1 MFSDE
6 NASGYSARDA
16 LGSGATDR
24 VRVDFDMIDKVA
36 EIGIVNF
43 PGAQMAAVLGMTDL
57 FMTAE
62 QLARRGGEP
71 SEGPRLR
78 VSRWEWLSGDASPVR
93 VFDTA
98 PDSEGSPDV
107 LVLPPALGE
116 PVRREDAVLYAEW
129 LRDRHASGTALGSI
143 CKGAFLL
150 GETGL
155 LSGRTV
161 TTHWTYEEEF
171 QTRFPQVLVDV
182 DRLVIDDGDILTA
195 GGVMSWTDL
204 ALRLVD
210 RFLGSAAMLET
221 ARAFLID
228 PPGREQSY
236 YSAFSPRLNHGDAS
250 ILKVQRWM
258 EEWNA
263 RSFDLAAL
271 VEQSGLEERT
281 FLRRFQK
288 ATGLT
293 TTEYVQRLR
302 VSRASKLLQ
311 KGDLTGEQVAWEVG
325 YTDPGAFRK
334 VFTRIVGLT
343 PADYRKR
350 FRMYP

>member
-1 MFSDE
+1 M
-6 NASGYSARDA
+6 
-16 LGSGATDR
+16 
-24 VRVDFDMIDKVA
+24 VDGVA

-57 FMTAE
+57 FMTAD
-62 QLARRGGEP
+62 QLARRASEP
-71 SEGPRLR
+71 PTGPRLR
-78 VSRWEWLSGDASPVR
+78 VSRWEWLSDDDAPVR
-93 VFDTA
+93 VFDTG
-98 PDSEGSPDV
+98 PDDEGSPDV
-107 LVLPPALGE
+107 LVLPPGLGK
-116 PVRREDAVLYAEW
+116 PVKREDAMLYAEW
-129 LRDRHASGTALGSI
+129 LRERHASGTALGSI

-171 QTRFPQVLVDV
+171 QTRFPHVLVDV
-182 DRLVIDDGDILTA
+182 DRLLIDDGDILTA
-195 GGVMSWTDL
+195 GGVMAWTDL

-210 RFLGSAAMLET
+210 RFLGAAAMLDT

-258 EEWNA
+258 EESNA
-263 RSFDLAAL
+263 RSFDLTAL

-302 VSRASKLLQ
+302 VGRARELLQ
-311 KGDLTGEQVAWEVG
+311 HGRLTGDQVAWEVG

-350 FRMYP
+350 FRLHP

>member
-1 MFSDE
+1 M
-6 NASGYSARDA
+6 
-16 LGSGATDR
+16 
-24 VRVDFDMIDKVA
+24 VDGVT

-57 FMTAE
+57 FITAE
-62 QLARRGGEP
+62 QLARRSGETLAR
-71 SEGPRLR
+71 PRLR
-78 VSRWEWLSGDASPVR
+78 VSRWEWSTHEASPGR
-93 VFDTA
+93 VFDTG
-98 PDSEGSPDV
+98 PDVEGSPDV
-107 LVLPPALGE
+107 LVLPPGLGE

-129 LRDRHASGTALGSI
+129 LRDRHASGTALSSI

-171 QTRFPQVLVDV
+171 QMRFPEVLVDV
-182 DRLVIDDGDILTA
+182 DRLLIDDGDIVTA
-195 GGVMSWTDL
+195 GGVMAWTDL

-210 RFLGSAAMLET
+210 RFLGAAVMLDT

-236 YSAFSPRLNHGDAS
+236 YSAFSPRLNHSDAS

-258 EEWNA
+258 EESNA
-263 RSFDLAAL
+263 RTFDLAAF

-302 VSRASKLLQ
+302 VGRARELLQ
-311 KGDLTGEQVAWEVG
+311 QGGLTGDQVAWEVG

-334 VFTRIVGLT
+334 VFSRIVGLT
-343 PADYRKR
+343 PADYRRR
-350 FRMYP
+350 FRMHR

>member
-1 MFSDE
+1 MMDGVS
-6 NASGYSARDA
+6 
-16 LGSGATDR
+16 
-24 VRVDFDMIDKVA
+24 

-62 QLARRGGEP
+62 QLARRSGEP
-71 SEGPRLR
+71 FARPRLR
-78 VSRWEWLSGDASPVR
+78 VSRWEWSTGEASPVR
-93 VFDTA
+93 VFDTG
-98 PDSEGSPDV
+98 PDVEGSPDV
-107 LVLPPALGE
+107 LVLPPGLGE
-116 PVRREDAVLYAEW
+116 PVRREDALLYAEW
-129 LRDRHASGTALGSI
+129 LRDRHASGTTLGSI

-161 TTHWTYEEEF
+161 TTHWSYEEEF
-171 QTRFPQVLVDV
+171 QMRFPEVLVDV
-182 DRLVIDDGDILTA
+182 DRLLIDDGDILTA
-195 GGVMSWTDL
+195 GEVMAWTDL

-210 RFLGSAAMLET
+210 RFLGAAVMLDT

-236 YSAFSPRLNHGDAS
+236 YSAFSPRLSHGDPS
-250 ILKVQRWM
+250 ILRVQRWM
-258 EEWNA
+258 EKKSDA
-263 RSFDLAAL
+263 RNFDLAAL

-293 TTEYVQRLR
+293 TTEYVQKLR
-302 VSRASKLLQ
+302 VGRARELLQ
-311 KGDLTGEQVAWEVG
+311 QADLTGDQVAWEVG
-325 YTDPGAFRK
+325 YTDPGSFRK
-334 VFTRIVGLT
+334 VFSRIVGLT
-343 PADYRKR
+343 PADYRQR
-350 FRMYP
+350 FRMKT

>member
-1 MFSDE
+1 M
-6 NASGYSARDA
+6 
-16 LGSGATDR
+16 TDGL
-24 VRVDFDMIDKVA
+24 A

-57 FMTAE
+57 FTTAE
-62 QLARRGGEP
+62 HLARRARDGSATP
-71 SEGPRLR
+71 LLR
-78 VSRWEWLSGDASPVR
+78 VSRWEWTADAIAPVR
-93 VFDTA
+93 AFDTV
-98 PDSEGSPDV
+98 PDAGGSPDV
-107 LVLPPALGE
+107 LVLPPGLGE
-116 PVRREDAVLYAEW
+116 PVRREDAVPYAGW

-171 QTRFPQVLVDV
+171 QARFPKTCVDV
-182 DRLVIDDGDILTA
+182 DRLLIDDGDILTA
-195 GGVMSWTDL
+195 GGVMAWTDL
-204 ALRLVD
+204 SLRLVE
-210 RFLGSAAMLET
+210 RFLGAAVMLDT

-236 YSAFSPRLNHGDAS
+236 YSAFSPRLNHGDAP

-258 EEWNA
+258 GETGA
-263 RSFDLAAL
+263 RSFDLSAL

-281 FLRRFQK
+281 LLRRFQK

-302 VSRASKLLQ
+302 VGRARELLQ
-311 KGDLTGEQVAWEVG
+311 QGALTGDQVAWEVG

-334 VFTRIVGLT
+334 VFARIVGLT
-343 PADYRKR
+343 PAEYRRR
-350 FRMYP
+350 FRA

>member
-1 MFSDE
+1 MAD
-6 NASGYSARDA
+6 G
-16 LGSGATDR
+16 
-24 VRVDFDMIDKVA
+24 VA

-57 FMTAE
+57 FVTAE
-62 QLARRGGEP
+62 QLAQRAGEP
-71 SEGPRLR
+71 RKGARLR
-78 VSRWEWLSGDASPVR
+78 VSRWESLSGAASPIR
-93 VFDTA
+93 VFDTG
-98 PDSEGSPDV
+98 PDGKGAPDV
-107 LVLPPALGE
+107 LVLPPGLGE
-116 PVRREDAVLYAEW
+116 PVKREDAVLYAEW

-171 QTRFPQVLVDV
+171 QTRFPEVLVDV
-182 DRLVIDDGDILTA
+182 DRLLIDDGDILTA
-195 GGVMSWTDL
+195 GGVMAWTDL

-210 RFLGSAAMLET
+210 RFLGAAVMLDT

-236 YSAFSPRLNHGDAS
+236 YSAFSPRLNHGDPS

-258 EEWNA
+258 QESNA
-263 RSFDLAAL
+263 RNFDLAAL

-288 ATGLT
+288 TTGLT

-302 VSRASKLLQ
+302 VGRARELLQ
-311 KGDLTGEQVAWEVG
+311 RGGLTGDQVAWEVG

-334 VFTRIVGLT
+334 VFTKIVGLT
-343 PADYRKR
+343 PADYRRR
-350 FRMYP
+350 FRMHP